1 MLKIGFL
8 LFALLVSFSGLA
20 IGKKGNGMDSI
31 RVLAKPIAVA
41 DESASRMHKVSFTD
55 PKTGKNHTI
64 LVDSGMFEL
73 GWDRLPQVNFW
84 KSLMCIKADSSLI
97 SVQGSREIL
106 QCVPTRQWN
115 SKPTLEREYLRD
127 SLKRNLGFSPETR
140 ILQTEGRS
148 GYYLVDEVLDH
159 ITKSIEVFE
168 ENGVDPFYAQ
178 AILLIESPGRLSGRS
193 PVGAYGPFQLMPYV
207 GKQYGLRVGGAND
220 ERADLERSAYAASM
234 LIKKIC
240 VPMTEKMLQ
249 NRMICYSTDELWF
262 KMLVM
267 HTYHAGAGNVMAAL
281 NQLQPKEGGME
292 LIQQLWRTEAGGFRN
307 ASQNYSQIAMAA
319 NIRLAEEIRK
329 KLGIVAIPAAGL

>member
-1 MLKIGFL
+1 MLKITL
-8 LFALLVSFSGLA
+8 VLCALSISFIGLA
-20 IGKKGNGMDSI
+20 TGKKGNGLDSV
-31 RVLAKPIAVA
+31 RVQTRSVSVA
-41 DESASRMHKVSFTD
+41 DESASRMHKVSFSD
-55 PKTGKNHTI
+55 PETGKMHTI
-64 LVDSGMFEL
+64 LVDSGLFEL

-84 KSLMCIKADSSLI
+84 KSLMSIKADSSLI

-106 QCVPTRQWN
+106 QCVSTRQWN
-115 SKPTLEREYLRD
+115 SKPSLEREFLRD
-127 SLKRNLGFSPETR
+127 SLKRSLGYSPETR
-140 ILQTEGRS
+140 IFQTEGRA

-159 ITKSIEVFE
+159 ITRSIEVFE

-207 GKQYGLRVGGAND
+207 GKQYGLRVGGSND
-220 ERADLERSAYAASM
+220 ERANLERSAYAASM

-281 NQLQPKEGGME
+281 NHLQPREGGME

-307 ASQNYSQIAMAA
+307 ASQNYSQIALAA

-329 KLGIVAIPAAGL
+329 KMGIIATPASEL